1 MINTSPFKKPDQP
14 HNSWELFKWIW
25 FEYRLLEKYG
35 KTITKTETL
44 TLILKTYFLYVVP
57 LALLLYVIGITIVI
71 EIDLP
76 TWIHTEHEEKLIT
89 LRASNASFAEKFE
102 LLFFY
107 SHLELMRWL
116 VAGFA
121 FGFAFG
127 LLVRDFAF
135 GLAGGL
141 AVSLAGGLEGGLII
155 DLAEGFVFGLAAGF
169 VFGLAEGLAFG
180 LVISLIFGLGH
191 GLVLGLEHG
200 LIVGLTTIIPYYIG
214 YFRFPFYPFYFIK
227 SLFVCQLKNN
237 VYFQDDAIFLPIWG
251 VKGKLTQQAQQDPKT
266 AQQFIDFLLEY
277 RPLQTKLAMHLTHAA
292 TAGNWNRKLLDAD
305 KLNSPAIIQQTAE
318 LIPSDK
324 WLRALATLK
333 EQLIHAQNQSNI
345 HQAQQGY
352 QLFFAQLTEFREL
365 TLREPYQWHHYYLN
379 TLDDWITAA
388 QHKCSDTQL
397 IAETKESQAKN
408 VYLAGTPLDPQNHSN
423 VFMQR
428 VDLKEELTNRVF
440 TAREMPLFLIQGQ
453 RRVGKTSLLNF
464 LPKLFDGSRFKI
476 IYIDCQDPN
485 IGDTLEWMQ
494 TIRNKINTTLELPI
508 ENWQP
513 PTQWLKAWREF
524 IAYLTTV
531 IQKEKRKIILAIDEY
546 DYFHDQYLQ
555 EDAKQGER
563 LLGAMRSFSQ
573 HQNQVIFLFTGAY
586 SFAEL
591 KNPNW
596 IKYFPHSVPI
606 KLDYLSKENTIR
618 LITEPVPLE
627 YPVELTEKMY
637 ELTQGHPALTQLLC
651 QNLVNLANIQAK
663 KQINANDLQQA
674 IAKMLED
681 GLPVIDNFWGEFCE
695 SPECKQTI
703 TQIIHHQ
710 PITCT
715 ESLNRL
721 AKHGYIIKVNEK
733 WQMRVPLFAMGL
745 EYSI

>member
-1 MINTSPFKKPDQP
+1 MNTSPFKKPAQP
-14 HNSWELFKWIW
+14 RNSWELFKWTW
-25 FEYRLLEKYG
+25 FEYRLLKKYE

-57 LALLLYVIGITIVI
+57 LALLLYVIGITIAI

-76 TWIHTEHEEKLIT
+76 TWMPTEYKEGFIT
-89 LRASNASFAEKFE
+89 RWANASFAEKFE
-102 LLFFY
+102 LLFFN
-107 SHLELMRWL
+107 SFFMLMMQL
-116 VAGFA
+116 
-121 FGFAFG
+121 
-127 LLVRDFAF
+127 AF
-135 GLAGGL
+135 GLAVGL
-141 AVSLAGGLEGGLII
+141 AV
-155 DLAEGFVFGLAAGF
+155 
-169 VFGLAEGLAFG
+169 GLAFG
-180 LVISLIFGLGH
+180 LAVGLAFGLA
-191 GLVLGLEHG
+191 
-200 LIVGLTTIIPYYIG
+200 VGLAVTIFYYIG
-214 YFRFPFYPFYFIK
+214 YFRLPFYPFYFIK
-227 SLFVCQLKNN
+227 SLFVCQLENN
-237 VYFQDDAIFLPIWG
+237 VYFQEDNISLPIWG
-251 VKGKLTQQAQQDPKT
+251 VKDKLTQQAQQYPET
-266 AQQFIDFLLEY
+266 AQKLVDFLLEY

-292 TAGNWNRKLLDAD
+292 TAGNWDRKLLDAD
-305 KLNSPAIIQQTAE
+305 KLNSPAIIQKTAE

-333 EQLIHAQNQSNI
+333 EQLIHTQNQSNI
-345 HQAQQGY
+345 HQTQQGY
-352 QLFFAQLTEFREL
+352 QLFLDKLTEFREL

-379 TLDDWITAA
+379 TLDNWIAA
-388 QHKCSDTQL
+388 TQQKFSDTEL
-397 IAETKESQAKN
+397 LAETQESQAKN

-428 VDLKEELTNRVF
+428 ADLQQELTNRVF

-485 IGDTLEWMQ
+485 IGDVLEWMQ

-524 IAYLTTV
+524 VAYLKKVTKTE
-531 IQKEKRKIILAIDEY
+531 QRKIILAIDEY
-546 DYFHDQYLQ
+546 DYFHDHCLQ
-555 EDAKQGER
+555 EDEHQAAR
-563 LLGAMRSFSQ
+563 LLGAMRHFSQ

-627 YPVELTEKMY
+627 YPVELTETMY

-651 QNLVNLANIQAK
+651 QNLVNLANIQGK

-674 IAKMLED
+674 IAKMLEE
-681 GLPVIDNFWGEFCE
+681 GLSVIEVFWGEFCE

-703 TQIIHHQ
+703 TQIIRQQ

-715 ESLNRL
+715 ENLNRL
-721 AKHGYIIKVNEK
+721 AKHGYIIKDNEK

-745 EYSI
+745 EKL